1 MSFENLRA
9 DTVGEIEVEST
20 VLVIKRIKQT
30 FHLTA
35 DESDRETIER
45 VLEVYADSCP
55 VAASVKGS
63 IEISSELDLTAAC

>member
-1 MSFENLRA
+1 MSFQNLNA
-9 DTVGEIEVEST
+9 ETVGEIEVESK
-20 VLVIKRIKQT
+20 VLVIKRIKQL

-35 DESDRETIER
+35 KEQDRETIER

-63 IEISSELDLTAAC
+63 IEISSELDLTTG